1 MHTQKFS
8 PALLL
13 SFFFLFYSVLYAQ
26 QPTQSIRGNVN
37 DIFSLEP
44 IVYATVVVL
53 NTNPVIGTSTD
64 DNGNF
69 VLTNVPVGR
78 HDIQVSFIGYEPV
91 IVREVQVI
99 SAKETILDIQLKESQ
114 TALDAVVIKPRVNK
128 ERPLNSMASVS
139 ARMLSVDEAKRFAG
153 GFDDPARLASSF
165 AGVASNVGNN
175 GIVVRGNAPKF
186 LQWRMEGIEIPNPN
200 HFADLDAFGGGG
212 LTALSTQ
219 MLANSDFFTGA
230 FPAEYGNALSGVFD
244 IFMRN
249 GNNQKHEHS
258 FQVGAIGIDA
268 SSEGPLKKGGNASY
282 LFNYRYSTLALIA
295 SLLPENAGGVRYQDL
310 SFKLNFPTKKSGTF
324 TLWGMGLIDRSGQ
337 KAKRDSLDW
346 VYYSDKEEQDVKQYM
361 GAVGLSHRYFL
372 NDKSF
377 IKTTLAAT
385 TNGLD
390 LSAKT
395 LDNQLILSSLNNI
408 KSNHSTVVLSSFVNT
423 KFGAKHT
430 NKTGV
435 VLTGILYDFQ
445 FQNSLSN
452 DGILQT
458 ISNESGFS
466 SLLSAYTNSSYFLTN
481 NITLNMG
488 LHTQLFTLNNQYTI
502 EPRLGFKWQFMPNQS
517 FGLGYGLHSRLEKL
531 NYYFATHSETGSELI
546 NKNLDFTKS
555 HHFVLSYDRTIGENT
570 RLKIEPYYQQLF
582 NVPMIAGSSF
592 SLINLQKDWFFNEKL
607 ENTGKGRNYGI
618 DLTLE
623 QYLFR
628 GYYFMTTASLF
639 NSEYSGSN
647 GIWYNTR
654 YNRNYLFNFLVGKE
668 WYIGKNNQNIF
679 GLNARLSYQGGDR
692 YTPINETESLQTQ
705 SVVFDQSKPFSKQF
719 PSAFTGHI
727 TINYKVNKEKNT
739 HEFALKLLNATMYE
753 EFTSFEYNLK
763 HHRVDEVRDAIF
775 IPNISYK
782 IQF

>member
-230 FPAEYGNALSGVFD
+230 FPAEHGNALSGVFD

-395 LDNQLILSSLNNI
+395 LDNQLILSPLNNI